1 MIMEVIEYLP
11 GALAAI
17 ALVVRIAIFFRDG
30 PEPEQDQQ
38 DA

>member
-1 MIMEVIEYLP
+1 MEVIEYLP

-17 ALVVRIAIFFRDG
+17 AMAVRIAIFFRSG
-30 PEPEQDQQ
+30 PDQDPQ

>member
-1 MIMEVIEYLP
+1 MMEVIEYLP

-17 ALVVRIAIFFRDG
+17 AFAVRVAIFFRDG
-30 PEPEQDQQ
+30 PEPEQDEQ